1 MKNLKVTYQ
10 EIVNH
15 LLKTNRII
23 LKIADEFTSFEIEDC
38 DYYLIV
44 FKSKNNGFYIN
55 YQMGL
60 DDGLESQFVLDA
72 DKNSLC
78 NKILDVYYNNLN
90 ALGLKEKSDLNKRCE
105 IAIELIK
112 TSIAEASRISV
123 NSLDCIS
130 KYVNGMPDHKQKQ
143 ISVQDVINVAHNL
156 GMTLDAYQVNYVL
169 QHYDESNTTDL
180 WSEIIKNLLYQ
191 YEYHQAN
198 IEPKN

>member
-15 LLKTNRII
+15 LLQTNRII

-60 DDGLESQFVLDA
+60 DCGLESQFVLDA
-72 DKNSLC
+72 NKNSLC

-90 ALGLKEKSDLNKRCE
+90 ILVLKDVFDLNKRCE

-112 TSIAEASRISV
+112 TSIAEASRISFDAFDYV
-123 NSLDCIS
+123 S
-130 KYVNGMPDHKQKQ
+130 KYKNGMPDHKQKQ
-143 ISVQDVINVAHNL
+143 ISPQDVIDVANNL
-156 GMTLDAYQVNYVL
+156 GMTLDIHQVNFVL
-169 QHYDESNTTDL
+169 QNYDDFNTTDL
-180 WSEIIKNLLYQ
+180 WSEIIENLLYQ

>member
-1 MKNLKVTYQ
+1 MENLKVTYQ

-60 DDGLESQFVLDA
+60 DYGLESQFVLDA
-72 DKNSLC
+72 NKNSLC

-90 ALGLKEKSDLNKRCE
+90 ALVLKDDSYF
-105 IAIELIK
+105 
-112 TSIAEASRISV
+112 RI
-123 NSLDCIS
+123 LA
-130 KYVNGMPDHKQKQ
+130 K
-143 ISVQDVINVAHNL
+143 
-156 GMTLDAYQVNYVL
+156 
-169 QHYDESNTTDL
+169 
-180 WSEIIKNLLYQ
+180 
-191 YEYHQAN
+191 
-198 IEPKN
+198 